1 MGDFLRLSRWSRGL
15 GRQAQ
20 AEALIDKP
28 TEVYGQCPREKFL
41 ARFVAHC
48 ESCEQDVENAVL
60 VIRVCRC
67 SFLRE
72 RKTLLPHFV
81 FFP

>member
-1 MGDFLRLSRWSRGL
+1 MFNSVEDPNNVAWFLMGDFLRLSRWSRGL

-48 ESCEQDVENAVL
+48 ESCVQDVENAIL
-60 VIRVCRC
+60 
-67 SFLRE
+67 
-72 RKTLLPHFV
+72 
-81 FFP
+81 